1 MIYENILIEKAVYGG
16 YGLAFADGKAL
27 FVEGVIPGETVDAR
41 VTRDTASHSFAA
53 ATEIRTPSPH
63 RIAPE
68 CPSFGACGGCDYLY
82 ADYDTELAMK
92 REIILDAL
100 ARIGKFRADTIPAI
114 GTQSSERFGYRSH
127 AEVKLD
133 NRGRAGFYRKESNDV
148 VPFPPAGCLLLWK
161 PLVEG
166 IRARE
171 GSTGKGFRIAAGAD
185 MAPRSSLEGSPVIAE
200 QEGDIVLERDIR
212 CFYQANR
219 LLRGAM
225 RETVAR
231 YASLAE
237 DDNFIDGAC
246 GVGFFAL
253 DLARRAASGT
263 GYDIERESVR
273 WARHNAKKNGID
285 NVKFEARDLSKLDL
299 TGGTYG
305 AVVVDPPRAGL
316 PKKARR
322 GITFL
327 EPRAIVYVSC
337 NPATFARDAADFAA
351 AGYAAPGTHLHR
363 HVSRDTAHRAHRALL
378 AGVSGFP
385 AYLPLLP
392 HPAQTTGSPATTRD
406 TTQHSFFDWRR
417 CTFACISS
425 EGILQ
430 NAGRFLSGGHSGH
443 DGGRHSALEGLY
455 ILQVG

>member
-1 MIYENILIEKAVYGG
+1 MRLTVRGDNTGYTLMIHKNITIEKAVYGG

-27 FVEGVIPGETVDAR
+27 FVEGALPGETVDAR
-41 VTRDTASHSFAA
+41 VVRDTASHSFAA
-53 ATEIRTPSPH
+53 VAEIQTPSPH

-68 CPSFGACGGCDYLY
+68 CPCFGACGGCDYLF

-92 REIILDAL
+92 REIILDSL
-100 ARIGKFRADTIPAI
+100 ARIGKFRFETIPSI
-114 GTQSSERFGYRSH
+114 DTRSSKRFGYRSH

-133 NRGRAGFYRKESNDV
+133 AGGRAGFFRKESNDV
-148 VPFPPAGCLLLWK
+148 VPFPAAGCLLLWGN
-161 PLVEG
+161 LIEG
-166 IRARE
+166 IGARD
-171 GSTGKGFRIAAGAD
+171 GAAGKGYRIAAGAD
-185 MAPRSSLEGSPVIAE
+185 GVPRSSMEGSPVITE
-200 QEGDIVLERDIR
+200 KEGDIVLDRDIR

-219 LLRGAM
+219 RLRGAM

-273 WARHNAKKNGID
+273 WARHNAEKNGIG
-285 NVKFEARDLSKLDL
+285 NVKFEARDLSKLEE

-351 AGYAAPGTHLHR
+351 TGYGFRELTFIDMFPGTQHIELIAR
-363 HVSRDTAHRAHRALL
+363 
-378 AGVSGFP
+378 F
-385 AYLPLLP
+385 
-392 HPAQTTGSPATTRD
+392 TR
-406 TTQHSFFDWRR
+406 
-417 CTFACISS
+417 
-425 EGILQ
+425 E
-430 NAGRFLSGGHSGH
+430 
-443 DGGRHSALEGLY
+443 
-455 ILQVG
+455 